1 MDSCLFCKIVKGEIP
16 SHRVY
21 EDDAVLAFLDIMPV
35 NPGHT
40 LVIPKDHHENLLDLP
55 QETVE
60 KVIGVIK
67 KITPAILAGVGA
79 EAFNLGLNNGE
90 GAGQVVKHFH
100 WHIMPRFE
108 DDKYDLWHGREYNSG
123 EAEAVLEKI
132 KNNLIKQ

>member
-67 KITPAILAGVGA
+67 KITQAILAGVGA